1 MFVFSAPVLNVGH
14 RNKNLFTIT
23 TRIVSRNF
31 GKVII
36 RMDIYKGEAYQG
48 LFMNMQII
56 ALCLYDTF
64 GSFFLTYSLLGQ
76 ILFQNIKRI
85 S

>member
-31 GKVII
+31 GKAK
-36 RMDIYKGEAYQG
+36 YEEL
-48 LFMNMQII
+48 LFTK
-56 ALCLYDTF
+56 AGPTKD
-64 GSFFLTYSLLGQ
+64 YS
-76 ILFQNIKRI
+76 
-85 S
+85 